1 MGRVAV
7 VLMLWGLFWGS
18 ARGQPAEK
26 EHVVGKD
33 GLVLEGRIGGDEPKV
48 EVTVAPGKTLRLPSK
63 SFLVRLAGG
72 KSYRLIVASK
82 EIDSFLVVR
91 DAAGKQIDF
100 DDDSGGG
107 LDAALTLDVKNESV
121 VHVFAAALEKT
132 GGFRL
137 IVRERLATDPPALSA
152 EDRAALAEAEA
163 LSRQAVDLYRRR
175 NAKAAIGPAEK
186 ALAIRKKVL
195 GEQHVDTASS
205 LNILGV
211 LLEEQGDYAS
221 ARPYYEQA
229 LAVRKKVLGEQH
241 PDTATSLN
249 NLGLLLYAQGNYAS
263 ARPYYEQAL
272 AIYKKVL
279 GEQHPDTATLLD
291 NLGLLL
297 AAQGDYASGRPYSEQ
312 ALAIRKRVLGEQH
325 PATATSL
332 NNLGLSLQAQ
342 GDYASA
348 RLYYEQ
354 ALAIRKKILGEHS
367 DTATSLNNLG
377 VLLRTQGD
385 YASARPYYEQ
395 ALAISKK
402 VLGEQHPYT
411 AHSLNNLGALL
422 HAEGDYASAR
432 PYYEQA
438 LAIRKKILGEQHPA
452 TAMSLSNL
460 GVLLQAQG
468 DYASTRPYF
477 EQALA
482 IKKKVLGEP
491 HPDTAHSLNS
501 LGALLQ
507 AQGDDASARPYYEQA
522 LAIQRR
528 SLDIAAV
535 ALAERQQ
542 LAMSEKVRFYIDF
555 LLTLTD
561 GDLAWVRADY
571 EAVLGW
577 KGAVSA
583 RQIQNRRLG
592 QDPALVPLAGQM
604 QDLAA
609 RLSSLSSAVPDPK
622 NAEAHRKALV
632 RLTLEM
638 EELEVELA
646 RRSDG
651 FRQGQAQAKLTPAD
665 LAKSLPPGAALVDFL
680 EYSHN
685 RPNPSKKGRLIFE
698 RRVAAFVV
706 RKDVPIVRVE
716 LPSADEIAQ
725 TVEAWRAQVVGKGPT
740 TDDAKDPGQRLRRLV
755 WQPLEEH
762 LAGAKLV
769 LLSPDV
775 ALARIP
781 FAALPGKAPG
791 TYLLEEVALS
801 IVPYPRLL
809 PAMLTA
815 PANEAAE
822 SLLAVG
828 AVDYGAAAGKA
839 EDGVGKAAARSAD
852 RGFAFKPLENTR
864 GEILSIRDSYERRF
878 ENGKVS
884 LLREG
889 GATESALRRQAPQHR
904 WLHVATHGFFAPPE
918 IKSAA
923 APAKPKEGP
932 DLFGKTGPVGF
943 HPGLLSGLALA
954 GANRVPVPGEDD
966 GVLTATEV
974 EQIDLRATE
983 LVVLSAC
990 ETGLGKVAGG
1000 EGVLGLQR
1008 AFQVSGA
1015 GAVVASL
1022 WHVDDA
1028 VTRQLMEKFYDNL
1041 WQHKM
1046 PKGEALRQAQLYV
1059 LREGPSRGIVQLK
1072 NAEKLPHEQRRSP
1085 PYYWAAF
1092 VLSGDWR

>member
-7 VLMLWGLFWGS
+7 VLVVWGLFLGS
-18 ARGQPAEK
+18 VRGQPAEK

-33 GLVLEGRIGGDEPKV
+33 GLILEGRIGGDEPKI
-48 EVTVAPGKTLRLPSK
+48 EVTVAPGKMLRLPRK

-121 VHVFAAALEKT
+121 VRVFAAAFEKT

-137 IVRERLATDPPALSA
+137 IVRERMATDPPALSA

-163 LSRQAVDLYRRR
+163 LNRQAEDLDRRG
-175 NAKAAIGPAEK
+175 NAKAAIRPAEK

-195 GEQHVDTASS
+195 GEHHPDTVGLLHYLGVFLHAQGDYVSARPYFEQALAISKKVLGEQHPNTAAS
-205 LNILGV
+205 LNNLG
-211 LLEEQGDYAS
+211 LLFQAQGDYAS
-221 ARPYYEQA
+221 ARPYFEQA
-229 LAVRKKVLGEQH
+229 LAISKEALGEHHPNTALLLSNLGAMLVAQGDYALARPYFEQALSISKKVMGEHH
-241 PDTATSLN
+241 PDTTISLN
-249 NLGLLLYAQGNYAS
+249 NLGFLHLAQGDHAS

-272 AIYKKVL
+272 AIRKKVL
-279 GEQHPDTATLLD
+279 GEQHPQTAL
-291 NLGLLL
+291 
-297 AAQGDYASGRPYSEQ
+297 
-312 ALAIRKRVLGEQH
+312 
-325 PATATSL
+325 SL
-332 NNLGLSLQAQ
+332 NNVG
-342 GDYASA
+342 
-348 RLYYEQ
+348 
-354 ALAIRKKILGEHS
+354 ALFYS
-367 DTATSLNNLG
+367 
-377 VLLRTQGD
+377 QGD

-402 VLGEQHPYT
+402 
-411 AHSLNNLGALL
+411 
-422 HAEGDYASAR
+422 
-432 PYYEQA
+432 
-438 LAIRKKILGEQHPA
+438 ILGEQHPR
-452 TAMSLSNL
+452 TALSLNNV
-460 GVLLQAQG
+460 GVLFYFQG
-468 DYASTRPYF
+468 DY
-477 EQALA
+477 E
-482 IKKKVLGEP
+482 
-491 HPDTAHSLNS
+491 
-501 LGALLQ
+501 
-507 AQGDDASARPYYEQA
+507 SARPYFEQA

-528 SLDIAAV
+528 SLDLAAV

-542 LAMSEKVRFYIDF
+542 LAMSEQVRFYVDS
-555 LLTLTD
+555 LLSMTD
-561 GDLAWVRADY
+561 HNLASVSVDY
-571 EAVLGW
+571 EVALGW
-577 KGAVSA
+577 KGAVSS
-583 RQIQNRRLG
+583 RQIQNRRLR
-592 QDPALVPLAGQM
+592 QDPALAPLAGQM
-604 QDLAA
+604 QGLAA
-609 RLSSLSSAVPDPK
+609 RLSSLSSAVPDLK
-622 NAEAHRKALV
+622 KAEAHRAALV
-632 RLTLEM
+632 QLTLEM
-638 EELEVELA
+638 EGLEVELA
-646 RRSDG
+646 RRSAG
-651 FRQGQAQAKLTPAD
+651 FRQGQAQTKLAPAD
-665 LAKSLPPGAALVDFL
+665 LIKSLPPGAALVDFL
-680 EYSHN
+680 EYRHS
-685 RPNPSKKGRLIFE
+685 RPDPAEKGRRIFE

-706 RKDVPIVRVE
+706 RKDAPIVRVD
-716 LPSADEIAQ
+716 LQSADEIAQ
-725 TVEAWRAQVVGKGPT
+725 AVEAWRGQVVGKGPT
-740 TDDAKDPGQRLRRLV
+740 TGDAKDPGQMLRRLV

-769 LLSPDV
+769 LLSPDG
-775 ALARIP
+775 AMARIP

-801 IVPYPRLL
+801 VVPYPRLL
-809 PAMLTA
+809 PTMLTERG
-815 PANEAAE
+815 NETAH
-822 SLLAVG
+822 SLLLVG

-839 EDGVGKAAARSAD
+839 DDGAGKAAARSAD

-864 GEILSIRDSYERRF
+864 GEILSIRDSFERRF

-923 APAKPKEGP
+923 APAEPKEGL

-983 LVVLSAC
+983 LVVLSSC

-1015 GAVVASL
+1015 GAVIASL

-1059 LREGPSRGIVQLK
+1059 LREGPNRGIVQLK
-1072 NAEKLPHEQRRSP
+1072 NAEKLPQQQRRSP